1 MGNVVLQGM
10 WTVIGSGIEALA
22 AFTAFTEVGGA
33 GRVGK
38 RVGLKGVDHI
48 TFSV

>member
-22 AFTAFTEVGGA
+22 AFTVITEVWGGGA
-33 GRVGK
+33 CREA
-38 RVGLKGVDHI
+38 RRPERC
-48 TFSV
+48 